1 MKNILDAP
9 FWDRGFRPFF
19 LLGAAYAVFMIVAW
33 VGVFGGF
40 FRIPVAWNDPTMWHA
55 HEMIFG
61 FTLAIIAG
69 FLLTAVSN
77 WTGGAPT
84 RRGYLMLLCGVW
96 LAGRLSFWWGYAPQP
111 VLSFIDLSFIPL
123 LGICL
128 AIPLIRAKN
137 HHNLS
142 FIGVLTLLF
151 LCDLNMHLIAL
162 GLVKGDP
169 RITAYTAVL
178 VVLMIVSIVSSRII
192 PSFTVAGLRQRGLT
206 LFQTDQ
212 TKTDITAMLL
222 LFALAVA
229 VFLTGL
235 KSMPTALCALAAGLI
250 HLWRMRHWHSL
261 KTSGEPMLWILHA
274 GHFWLVAGLLSLGL
288 HALGLVTFAS
298 LALHMLT
305 VGCIGSLTLGMMARV
320 SLGHTGRLIRTNAA
334 MVLAFL
340 MMQWAAILRCLAI
353 MVGSNHYLSWIM
365 VTGIFWVA
373 AYSLYLVIYTPILFG
388 PRADRG

>member
-1 MKNILDAP
+1 MKSLLDAP

-19 LLGAAYAVFMIVAW
+19 LFGAAYAVFMIIAW

-61 FTLAIIAG
+61 FTLTIIAG

-84 RRGYLMLLCGVW
+84 RRGYLILLCGVW
-96 LAGRLSFWWGYAPQP
+96 LAGRLSFWWAYAPQP
-111 VLSFIDLSFIPL
+111 VLSFIDLAFIPL
-123 LGICL
+123 LGIFL

-142 FIGVLTLLF
+142 FIGVLALLF
-151 LCDLNMHLIAL
+151 LCDLDMHLIAL
-162 GLVKGDP
+162 GIVKGDP
-169 RITAYTAVL
+169 RITAYAAVL

-192 PSFTVAGLRQRGLT
+192 PSFTVASLRQRGLT

-212 TKTDITAMLL
+212 TKTDIAAMLL

-229 VFLTGL
+229 VFFTGL
-235 KSMPTALCALAAGLI
+235 KSIPTAFCALTAGLI
-250 HLWRMRHWHSL
+250 HLWRMRHWHSF
-261 KTSGEPMLWILHA
+261 KTGGEPMLWILHA
-274 GHFWLVAGLLSLGL
+274 GHFWLAAGLLTLGL
-288 HALGLVTFAS
+288 HALGFATFAS

-320 SLGHTGRLIRTNAA
+320 SLGHTGRLIKAHAA
-334 MVLAFL
+334 MIVAFL
-340 MMQWAAILRCLAI
+340 MMQWATVLRCLAI
-353 MVGSNHYLSWIM
+353 IVGSNHYLSWIM
-365 VTGIFWVA
+365 ATGIFWVA
-373 AYSLYLVIYTPILFG
+373 AYSLYLVIYMPILLG
-388 PRADRG
+388 PRADR

>member
-1 MKNILDAP
+1 MKNIFDAP

-55 HEMIFG
+55 HEMVFG

-84 RRGYLMLLCGVW
+84 RRGSLALLCGVW
-96 LAGRLSFWWGYAPQP
+96 VAGRLSFWWAYAPQP
-111 VLSFIDLSFIPL
+111 VLSFIDLLFIPL
-123 LGICL
+123 LAVCL
-128 AIPLIRAKN
+128 SIPLIRAKN

-142 FIGVLTLLF
+142 FIGILTLLF
-151 LCDLNMHLIAL
+151 LCDLHMHLIAL

-169 RITAYTAVL
+169 RISAYAAVL
-178 VVLMIVSIVSSRII
+178 VVMMVVSIVSSRII
-192 PSFTVAGLRQRGLT
+192 PSFTVAGLRQRGLK

-212 TKTDITAMLL
+212 MKTDIAALL
-222 LFALAVA
+222 LVFGLSLAV
-229 VFLTGL
+229 FFTGL
-235 KSMPTALCALAAGLI
+235 KSYPAALFALAAGLI

-261 KTSGEPMLWILHA
+261 KTGGEPMLWILHA
-274 GHFWLVAGLLSLGL
+274 GHFWLVAGLLTLGL
-288 HALGLVTFAS
+288 HGLGWAVPSS

-320 SLGHTGRLIRTNAA
+320 SLGHTGRPIRANTA
-334 MVLAFL
+334 MVIAFL
-340 MMQWAAILRCLAI
+340 MMQWTVVVRCLAI
-353 MVGSNHYLSWIM
+353 TVGGNHYLSWIM

-373 AYSLYLVIYTPILFG
+373 AFSLYLAVYTPILLG
-388 PRADRG
+388 EEAG